1 MNICYFT
8 CSTKYG
14 GLEKVTVDISNSISL
29 NNNVIVLVPNG
40 CQYKDKFSQNITLI
54 EYKSLDRRL
63 NPFLYLEVYFILKK
77 YKIDLVHTHASK
89 ATQIFYYLNKFMKL
103 IHVATKHNARKG
115 KIFNKIKYVTAVS
128 NDSAKTIKNDNV
140 KVIYNGIQVLEI
152 KDNTQKN
159 EVFTITA
166 IGRLDKI
173 KGFDTLIKEFSK
185 IKNSAIL
192 QIVGEGEEYNNLNS
206 LIKELSLENKVSL
219 LGFRKDIPKIIN
231 SSDLVVMSSLSE
243 GFSIVM
249 IESIFYAKVFIST
262 KVSGCKDVLSSKLL
276 IEDFNIASK
285 IDEVIDNY
293 QEFMC
298 EFSELRNKYK
308 DKFTLENISKE
319 YLDYYSYILEIERR

>member
-1 MNICYFT
+1 MNICYLT

-29 NNNVIVLVPNG
+29 HNNVIVLVPNG

-63 NPFLYLEVYFILKK
+63 NPFLYLEIYFILKK

-89 ATQIFYYLNKFMKL
+89 ATQIFYYLNKFMKI
-103 IHVATKHNARKG
+103 IHIATKHNARKG

-128 NDSAKTIKNDNV
+128 NDAAKTIKNDKV
-140 KVIYNGIQVLEI
+140 KIIYNGIQALEI
-152 KDNTQKN
+152 KNNKPKN

-173 KGFDTLIKEFSK
+173 KGFDILIKEFSK
-185 IKNSAIL
+185 IKNNAKL
-192 QIVGEGEEYNNLNS
+192 QIVGDGEEYNNLNN

-219 LGFRKDIPKIIN
+219 LGFRKDIPEIIN

-262 KVSGCKDVLSSKLL
+262 KVSGCKDILTSKLL
-276 IEDFNIASK
+276 IEDFSIALK
-285 IDEVIDNY
+285 IDEVINNY
-293 QEFMC
+293 EEYTN
-298 EFSELRNKYK
+298 EFSQIRSKYK

-319 YLDYYSYILEIERR
+319 YYSYYLNILEIERR

>member
-29 NNNVIVLVPNG
+29 HNNVIVLVPNG

-63 NPFLYLEVYFILKK
+63 NPFLYLEIYFILKK

-89 ATQIFYYLNKFMKL
+89 ATQIFYYLNKFMKI
-103 IHVATKHNARKG
+103 IHIATKHNARKG

-128 NDSAKTIKNDNV
+128 NDAAKTIKNDKV
-140 KVIYNGIQVLEI
+140 KIIYNGIQALEI
-152 KDNTQKN
+152 KNNKPKN

-173 KGFDTLIKEFSK
+173 KGFDILIKEFLK

-219 LGFRKDIPKIIN
+219 LGFRKDIPEIIN
-231 SSDLVVMSSLSE
+231 SSDLVVMPSLSE

-249 IESIFYAKVFIST
+249 IESIFYAKVFISR
-262 KVSGCKDVLSSKLL
+262 KVSGCKDILTSKLL
-276 IEDFNIASK
+276 IEDFNIALK
-285 IDEVIDNY
+285 IDEVINNY
-293 QEFMC
+293 EEYTN
-298 EFSELRNKYK
+298 EFSQIRSKYK

-319 YLDYYSYILEIERR
+319 YYSYYLNILEIERR

>member
-40 CQYKDKFSQNITLI
+40 CQYKDKFSQNINLI

-115 KIFNKIKYVTAVS
+115 KIFNKIKYVTTVS
-128 NDSAKTIKNDNV
+128 NDAAKTIKNDNV
-140 KVIYNGIQVLEI
+140 KIIYNGIQALEI
-152 KDNTQKN
+152 KDNAQKN

-173 KGFDTLIKEFSK
+173 KGFDILIKEFSK

-192 QIVGEGEEYNNLNS
+192 QIIGEGEEYNNLNN
-206 LIKELSLENKVSL
+206 LIKELSLENKVNL
-219 LGFRKDIPKIIN
+219 LGFRKDIPTIIN
-231 SSDLVVMSSLSE
+231 NSDLVVMSSLSE

-298 EFSELRNKYK
+298 EFLELRNKYK

-319 YLDYYSYILEIERR
+319 YFEYYLNILELERR

>member
-14 GLEKVTVDISNSISL
+14 GLEKVTVDIGNSISL

-219 LGFRKDIPKIIN
+219 LGFRKDIPTIIN

-319 YLDYYSYILEIERR
+319 YFEYYLNILELERR

>member
-8 CSTKYG
+8 CSIKYG

-29 NNNVIVLVPNG
+29 HNNVIVLVPNG

-63 NPFLYLEVYFILKK
+63 NPFLYLEIYFILKK

-103 IHVATKHNARKG
+103 IHIATKHNARKG

-128 NDSAKTIKNDNV
+128 NDAAKSIKNDNV
-140 KVIYNGIQVLEI
+140 KIIYNGIQVLKIEEKSHTNEI
-152 KDNTQKN
+152 
-159 EVFTITA
+159 FTITA

-173 KGFDTLIKEFSK
+173 KGFDILIKEFLK
-185 IKNSAIL
+185 IKNSVIL

-219 LGFRKDIPKIIN
+219 LGFRKDIPEIIN
-231 SSDLVVMSSLSE
+231 SSDLVVMPSLSE

-262 KVSGCKDVLSSKLL
+262 KVSGCKDILTSKLL
-276 IEDFNIASK
+276 IEDFSIALK
-285 IDEVIDNY
+285 IDEVINNY
-293 QEFMC
+293 EEYTN
-298 EFSELRNKYK
+298 EFSQIRSKYK
-308 DKFTLENISKE
+308 DKFTLESISKE
-319 YLDYYSYILEIERR
+319 YFSYYLNILEIERR

>member
-14 GLEKVTVDISNSISL
+14 GLEKVTVDISNNISL
-29 NNNVIVLVPNG
+29 NNNVIVLVPSG
-40 CQYKDKFSQNITLI
+40 CQYKDKFIENVTLI

-63 NPFLYLEVYFILKK
+63 NPFLYLEVFFILKK

-89 ATQIFYYLNKFMKL
+89 ATQIFHYLNKFMKL

-128 NDSAKTIKNDNV
+128 NDAAKTIKNDNV
-140 KVIYNGIQVLEI
+140 KIIYNGIQSLKI

-166 IGRLDKI
+166 IGRLDRI

-206 LIKELSLENKVSL
+206 LIKELSLENKVNL
-219 LGFRKDIPKIIN
+219 LGFRKDIPTIID
-231 SSDLVVMSSLSE
+231 SSDLIVMSSLSE

-276 IEDFNIASK
+276 IEDFDIASK
-285 IDEVIDNY
+285 IDEVINNY
-293 QEFMC
+293 QEFID
-298 EFSELRNKYK
+298 EFSQVRNKYK

-319 YLDYYSYILEIERR
+319 YLDYYSNILKLERR

>member
-77 YKIDLVHTHASK
+77 YKIDLVHSHASK

-219 LGFRKDIPKIIN
+219 LGFRKDIPTIIN

>member
-77 YKIDLVHTHASK
+77 YKIDVVHTHASK

-140 KVIYNGIQVLEI
+140 KIIYNGIQALEI

-192 QIVGEGEEYNNLNS
+192 QIVGEGEEYNNLTS

-219 LGFRKDIPKIIN
+219 LGFRKDIPTIIN
-231 SSDLVVMSSLSE
+231 SSDLVVMTSLSE

-262 KVSGCKDVLSSKLL
+262 KVSGCKDILSSKLL

-285 IDEVIDNY
+285 IDEVINNY
-293 QEFMC
+293 QEFIDD
-298 EFSELRNKYK
+298 FSEIRNKYK

>member
-128 NDSAKTIKNDNV
+128 NDAAKTIKNDNV

-219 LGFRKDIPKIIN
+219 LGFRKDIPTIIN

>member
-29 NNNVIVLVPNG
+29 NNNVIVLVPSG
-40 CQYKDKFSQNITLI
+40 CQYKDKFIENVTLI

-63 NPFLYLEVYFILKK
+63 NPFLYLEVFFILKK

-128 NDSAKTIKNDNV
+128 NDAAKTIKNDNV
-140 KVIYNGIQVLEI
+140 KIIYNGIKASKLE
-152 KDNTQKN
+152 NNNLKN
-159 EVFTITA
+159 QIFTITA

-173 KGFDTLIKEFSK
+173 KGFDTFIGEFSK
-185 IKNSAIL
+185 IKNNAIL
-192 QIVGEGEEYNNLNS
+192 QIVGEGEEYKNLTS

-219 LGFRKDIPKIIN
+219 LGFRKDIPTIIN

-285 IDEVIDNY
+285 IDEVINNY
-293 QEFMC
+293 QEFVD
-298 EFSELRNKYK
+298 EFLKIRNKYK

-319 YLDYYSYILEIERR
+319 YFDYYLNILELERR

>member
-77 YKIDLVHTHASK
+77 HKIDLVQTHASK

-115 KIFNKIKYVTAVS
+115 KIFNKIDYVTAVS
-128 NDSAKTIKNDNV
+128 NDAAKAIKNDNV
-140 KVIYNGIQVLEI
+140 KIIYNGIQVLKIEEKRYTNEI
-152 KDNTQKN
+152 
-159 EVFTITA
+159 FTITA

-173 KGFDTLIKEFSK
+173 KGFDILIKEFSK
-185 IKNSAIL
+185 VKNCAIL

-219 LGFRKDIPKIIN
+219 LGFRKDIPEIIN
-231 SSDLVVMSSLSE
+231 SSDLVVMPSLSE

-262 KVSGCKDVLSSKLL
+262 KVSGCKDILSSKLL

>member
-77 YKIDLVHTHASK
+77 HKIDLVHTHASK

-140 KVIYNGIQVLEI
+140 KIIYNGIKASELESSNI
-152 KDNTQKN
+152 QNQI
-159 EVFTITA
+159 FTITA

-192 QIVGEGEEYNNLNS
+192 QIIGEGEEYNNLNN

-219 LGFRKDIPKIIN
+219 LGFRKDIPTIIN

-262 KVSGCKDVLSSKLL
+262 KVSGCKDILSSKFL

-285 IDEVIDNY
+285 IDEVINNY

-319 YLDYYSYILEIERR
+319 YFEYYLNILELERR

>member
-77 YKIDLVHTHASK
+77 YKIDVVHTHASK

-219 LGFRKDIPKIIN
+219 LGFRKDIPTIIN

>member
-29 NNNVIVLVPNG
+29 YNSVIVLVPNG
-40 CQYKDKFSQNITLI
+40 CEYKDKFFKNIILV

-103 IHVATKHNARKG
+103 VHIATKHNARKG

-128 NDSAKTIKNDNV
+128 NDAAKSIKNDNV
-140 KVIYNGIQVLEI
+140 KIIYNGIEPLELE
-152 KDNTQKN
+152 DNKQKN
-159 EVFTITA
+159 EIFTITA

-173 KGFDTLIKEFSK
+173 KGFDILIKEFSK
-185 IKNSAIL
+185 IKNNAIL
-192 QIVGEGEEYNNLNS
+192 QIVGEGNEYDNLTS
-206 LIKELSLENKVSL
+206 IIKEFSLENKVKL
-219 LGFRKDIPKIIN
+219 LGFRKDIPVVIN
-231 SSDLVVMSSLSE
+231 NSDLIIMSSLSE

-249 IESIFYAKVFIST
+249 IESLFYAKLFIST
-262 KVSGCKDVLSSKLL
+262 KVSGCKDILTSKLI
-276 IEDFNIASK
+276 IEDFNIALK
-285 IDEVIDNY
+285 IDELINNY
-293 QEFMC
+293 EEYKD
-298 EFSELRNKYK
+298 EFSRIKNKYK
-308 DKFTLENISKE
+308 NRFTLENISKE
-319 YLDYYSYILEIERR
+319 YFEYYSSILKIERR

>member
-140 KVIYNGIQVLEI
+140 KIIYNGIKASELESSNI
-152 KDNTQKN
+152 QNQI
-159 EVFTITA
+159 FTITA

-219 LGFRKDIPKIIN
+219 LGFRKDIPTIIN

-319 YLDYYSYILEIERR
+319 YFEYYLNILELERR

>member
-63 NPFLYLEVYFILKK
+63 NPFLYLEIYFILKK

-128 NDSAKTIKNDNV
+128 NDAAKTIKNDNV
-140 KVIYNGIQVLEI
+140 KIIYNGIKASKLE
-152 KDNTQKN
+152 NNNLKN
-159 EVFTITA
+159 QIFTITA

-173 KGFDTLIKEFSK
+173 KGFDTLIREFSK
-185 IKNSAIL
+185 IKNNAIL
-192 QIVGEGEEYNNLNS
+192 QIVGEGEEYKNLTS

-219 LGFRKDIPKIIN
+219 LGFRKDIPTIIN

-285 IDEVIDNY
+285 IDEVINNY
-293 QEFMC
+293 QEFVD
-298 EFSELRNKYK
+298 EFLKIRNKYK

-319 YLDYYSYILEIERR
+319 YFDYYLNILELERR

>member
-219 LGFRKDIPKIIN
+219 LGFRKDIPTIIN
-231 SSDLVVMSSLSE
+231 SSDLVVMTSLSE

>member
-115 KIFNKIKYVTAVS
+115 KIFNKIKYVTTVS
-128 NDSAKTIKNDNV
+128 NDAAKTIKNDNV
-140 KVIYNGIQVLEI
+140 KIIYNGIQALEI

-192 QIVGEGEEYNNLNS
+192 QIIGEGEEYNNLNN
-206 LIKELSLENKVSL
+206 LIKELSLENKVNL
-219 LGFRKDIPKIIN
+219 LGFKKDIPTIIN
-231 SSDLVVMSSLSE
+231 NSDLVVMSSLSE

-319 YLDYYSYILEIERR
+319 YFEYYLNILELERR

>member
-8 CSTKYG
+8 CSIKYG

-29 NNNVIVLVPNG
+29 HNNVIVLVPNG

-63 NPFLYLEVYFILKK
+63 NPFLYLEIYFILKK

-103 IHVATKHNARKG
+103 IHIATKHNARKG

-128 NDSAKTIKNDNV
+128 NDAAKSIKNDNV
-140 KVIYNGIQVLEI
+140 KIIYNGIQVLKIEEKRYTNEI
-152 KDNTQKN
+152 
-159 EVFTITA
+159 FTITA

-173 KGFDTLIKEFSK
+173 KGFDILIKEFSK
-185 IKNSAIL
+185 VKNCAIL

-219 LGFRKDIPKIIN
+219 LGFRKDIPEIIN

-262 KVSGCKDVLSSKLL
+262 KVSGCKDILTSKLL
-276 IEDFNIASK
+276 IEDFNIALK
-285 IDEVIDNY
+285 IDEVINNY
-293 QEFMC
+293 EEYTN
-298 EFSELRNKYK
+298 EFSQIRDKYK
-308 DKFTLENISKE
+308 DKFTLESISKE
-319 YLDYYSYILEIERR
+319 YYSYYLNILEIERR

>member
-219 LGFRKDIPKIIN
+219 LGFRKDIPTIIN

-249 IESIFYAKVFIST
+249 IESIIYAKVFIST

>member
-115 KIFNKIKYVTAVS
+115 KIFNKIKYLTAVS
-128 NDSAKTIKNDNV
+128 NDAAKTIKNDNV
-140 KVIYNGIQVLEI
+140 KIVFSMLTVLFI
-152 KDNTQKN
+152 
-159 EVFTITA
+159 
-166 IGRLDKI
+166 
-173 KGFDTLIKEFSK
+173 
-185 IKNSAIL
+185 
-192 QIVGEGEEYNNLNS
+192 
-206 LIKELSLENKVSL
+206 
-219 LGFRKDIPKIIN
+219 
-231 SSDLVVMSSLSE
+231 
-243 GFSIVM
+243 M
-249 IESIFYAKVFIST
+249 ISPV
-262 KVSGCKDVLSSKLL
+262 
-276 IEDFNIASK
+276 
-285 IDEVIDNY
+285 
-293 QEFMC
+293 
-298 EFSELRNKYK
+298 
-308 DKFTLENISKE
+308 
-319 YLDYYSYILEIERR
+319 

>member
-40 CQYKDKFSQNITLI
+40 CQYKDKFIENVTLI

-63 NPFLYLEVYFILKK
+63 NPFLYLEIYFILKK

-128 NDSAKTIKNDNV
+128 NDAAKTIKNDNV
-140 KVIYNGIQVLEI
+140 KIIYNGIKASKLE
-152 KDNTQKN
+152 NNNLKN
-159 EVFTITA
+159 QIFTITA

-173 KGFDTLIKEFSK
+173 KGFDTLIKEISK

-192 QIVGEGEEYNNLNS
+192 QIVGEGEEYNNLIS

-219 LGFRKDIPKIIN
+219 LGFRKDIPTIIN
-231 SSDLVVMSSLSE
+231 NSDLVVMSSLSE

-262 KVSGCKDVLSSKLL
+262 KVSGCKDILSSKLL

-285 IDEVIDNY
+285 IDEVINNY
-293 QEFMC
+293 QEFTD
-298 EFSELRNKYK
+298 EFLKIRNKYK

-319 YLDYYSYILEIERR
+319 YFDYYLKILELERR

>member
-63 NPFLYLEVYFILKK
+63 NPFLYLEIYFILKK

-140 KVIYNGIQVLEI
+140 KIIYNGIQALEI

-192 QIVGEGEEYNNLNS
+192 QIIGEGEEYNNLNN
-206 LIKELSLENKVSL
+206 LIKELSLENKVNL
-219 LGFRKDIPKIIN
+219 LGFRKDIPTIIN
-231 SSDLVVMSSLSE
+231 NSDLVVMSSLSE

>member
-14 GLEKVTVDISNSISL
+14 GLEKVTVDISNRISL

-140 KVIYNGIQVLEI
+140 KIIYNGIKASELESSNI
-152 KDNTQKN
+152 QNQI
-159 EVFTITA
+159 FTITA

-219 LGFRKDIPKIIN
+219 LGFRKDIPTIIN

>member
-1 MNICYFT
+1 M
-8 CSTKYG
+8 
-14 GLEKVTVDISNSISL
+14 L
-29 NNNVIVLVPNG
+29 NNSSSFI
-40 CQYKDKFSQNITLI
+40 
-54 EYKSLDRRL
+54 KSTFN
-63 NPFLYLEVYFILKK
+63 NPFLYIEVYFILKK

-89 ATQIFYYLNKFMKL
+89 ASQIFYYLNKFMKL

-128 NDSAKTIKNDNV
+128 NDAAKTIKNDNV
-140 KVIYNGIQVLEI
+140 KIIYNGIKASKLE
-152 KDNTQKN
+152 NNNLKN
-159 EVFTITA
+159 QIFTITA

-192 QIVGEGEEYNNLNS
+192 QIVGEGEEYKNLTS

-219 LGFRKDIPKIIN
+219 LGFRKDIPTIIN

-319 YLDYYSYILEIERR
+319 YFEYYLNILELERR

>member
-140 KVIYNGIQVLEI
+140 KVIYNGIQVLEK

-173 KGFDTLIKEFSK
+173 KGFETLIKEFSK

-219 LGFRKDIPKIIN
+219 LGFRKDIPTIIN

>member
-14 GLEKVTVDISNSISL
+14 GLEKVTVDISSSL
-29 NNNVIVLVPNG
+29 SLDNNVIVLVPNG
-40 CQYKDKFSQNITLI
+40 CLYKDKFIENVTLI

-63 NPFLYLEVYFILKK
+63 NPFLYIEVYFILKK

-103 IHVATKHNARKG
+103 VHIATKHNARKG

-128 NDSAKTIKNDNV
+128 NDAAKTIKNDNV
-140 KVIYNGIQVLEI
+140 KIIYNGIKASKLE
-152 KDNTQKN
+152 NNNLKN
-159 EVFTITA
+159 QIFTITA

-173 KGFDTLIKEFSK
+173 KGFDTLIREFSK
-185 IKNSAIL
+185 IKNNAIL
-192 QIVGEGEEYNNLNS
+192 QIVGEGEEYKNLTS

-219 LGFRKDIPKIIN
+219 LGFRKDIPTIIN

-285 IDEVIDNY
+285 IDEVINNY
-293 QEFMC
+293 QEFVD
-298 EFSELRNKYK
+298 EFLKIRNKYK

-319 YLDYYSYILEIERR
+319 YFDYYLNILELERR